1 MPISDF
7 AAETLRGMRA
17 RGWSAFLALSVLASA
32 FVVPS
37 SRIAAQQKHA
47 SKSAGEDSRWY
58 PWIGCWERSGDGAS
72 ASASSSALTCVR
84 PGTGTSADIV
94 TIANGTVESR
104 ERLVVDGL
112 PHAIDKDGCHGS
124 QTASWSESGNRI
136 YIGAAYSCSDNLHG
150 RSTRM
155 FSILPSGVW
164 LEVRDVHAGGGW
176 VETVTRFH
184 DAGLPASVPADI
196 RSEISHRELAVATA
210 RAAASAPV
218 TANDIA
224 EATRSVDTVVVQS
237 WLAARGQ
244 AFAAESPG
252 TAAPSGAQVYATAPS
267 QPAPPPV
274 TRDYDVMEPGCDAFG
289 CYERNV
295 YSSYNGYAYS
305 PFLRSYVY
313 GFGPSYYV
321 PFAAPLVVI
330 RGGGRGPVRGHQVG
344 VRPPIIHTP
353 GGARPPVGHTP
364 IGHTPIGTTAVG
376 HTPSEKTPRGGM
388 PGRIRP

>member
-196 RSEISHRELAVATA
+196 RSEISHRELAAATA

-218 TANDIA
+218 SANDIA
-224 EATRSVDTVVVQS
+224 EATRAVDTVVVQS

-244 AFAAESPG
+244 AFASD
-252 TAAPSGAQVYATAPS
+252 ATASAAAGAGGVRVYEGTPA
-267 QPAPPPV
+267 APPPMPSDRNEYGAM
-274 TRDYDVMEPGCDAFG
+274 TPGCDAFG
-289 CYERNV
+289 CYELNS
-295 YSSYNGYAYS
+295 YSTYNGYGYS
-305 PFLRSYVY
+305 PYARPYYY
-313 GFGPSYYV
+313 GFGPTYYV
-321 PFAAPLVVI
+321 PFASPVVVI
-330 RGGGRGPVRGHQVG
+330 RGGARGPARGHPPVG
-344 VRPPIIHTP
+344 RPPVLHTP
-353 GGARPPVGHTP
+353 GGHSPVGHTP
-364 IGHTPIGTTAVG
+364 MVQNPAIHAPTPTT
-376 HTPSEKTPRGGM
+376 HQPRIGM
-388 PGRIRP
+388 PSRARP